1 MSILTA
7 MKKDRMTAMKSG
19 DKETKQVLTVFIG
32 DMESDMKRGSD
43 VDDSYIIPKVKKAIT
58 NAQENHRLSGNEDFL
73 KEVTVLEQYLP
84 QMATP
89 DDVRNFVSNLLQD
102 DEADKSMGAIMK
114 ALKIRYG
121 DTLNGKEAS
130 GIVREML

>member
-1 MSILTA
+1 MSILIA

-32 DMESDMKRGSD
+32 DMESDMKRGAD
-43 VDDSYIIPKVKKAIT
+43 VNDSYIIPKVKKAIA

-114 ALKIRYG
+114 SLKTRYG

>member
-7 MKKDRMTAMKSG
+7 MKKDRITAMKSG
-19 DKETKQVLTVFIG
+19 DKETKKVLTVFIG
-32 DMESDMKRGSD
+32 DMESDMKRGVD

-84 QMATP
+84 QMASP
-89 DDVRNFVSNLLQD
+89 DDVRNFVSHHL
-102 DEADKSMGAIMK
+102 
-114 ALKIRYG
+114 
-121 DTLNGKEAS
+121 
-130 GIVREML
+130 

>member
-7 MKKDRMTAMKSG
+7 MKKDRITAMKSG

-32 DMESDMKRGSD
+32 DMESDMKRGAD
-43 VDDSYIIPKVKKAIT
+43 VNDSYIIPKVKKAIT

-73 KEVTVLEQYLP
+73 KEVTVLKQYLP
-84 QMATP
+84 QMASP
-89 DDVRNFVSNLLQD
+89 DDVRNFVSLHLQD
-102 DEADKSMGAIMK
+102 EQADKSMGGIMK
-114 ALKIRYG
+114 ALKAEYG